1 MTRAQVD
8 RPTEAETTRKRVSAL
23 QRASG
28 KVAHPKAQ
36 PNYLELAEAQM
47 AAARS
52 VHARVLMLEQRAGQ
66 ASILD
71 CEHTEG
77 LVEDTIGRSR
87 MQIRTSRAPN
97 LFQLSPA
104 VDIRRLRW

>member
-8 RPTEAETTRKRVSAL
+8 RPTEAETTRKRVSAQ

-36 PNYLELAEAQM
+36 PDHLKMAEACK

-52 VHARVLMLEQRAGQ
+52 VHARVLMLEQRAAQ

-71 CEHTEG
+71 CEHTDG
-77 LVEDTIGRSR
+77 LALRTLLAGLESKSR
-87 MQIRTSRAPN
+87 PVVRWTSLN
-97 LFQLSPA
+97 
-104 VDIRRLRW
+104 